1 MVGPGVSSFPRRQVL
16 CIPLTRPC
24 PRCSMRGEDS
34 HKKRS
39 ESPRVVR
46 MLSRIKETQL
56 GENVVPLDGVVKEGL
71 RAEVILEERSS
82 WEKKS
87 WSVQSPSVLSIFLL
101 PVSACQPVSST
112 VPKETHT

>member
-1 MVGPGVSSFPRRQVL
+1 MHPSDQALPQVL
-16 CIPLTRPC
+16 NEGGRQ
-24 PRCSMRGEDS
+24 SQ
-34 HKKRS
+34 KQRS
-39 ESPRVVR
+39 ESPCVVR